1 MSAFYEALSQRFGSE
16 QCQHVATDSGAIE
29 LVLVQ
34 IPAKHCTLLLTNGL
48 SAYKMPVHEKEVGN
62 EHNELYFCLP
72 SYWDINATELATMNW
87 VFEWINRL
95 AHFVVEK
102 NTWFGHGHTMP
113 CGKDK
118 KELSP
123 TMKQNHFFLSRP
135 IYLEDELTP
144 LQLPDYTVRFLAII
158 PVFEKEVEY
167 KLHRGTLKFMDKLN
181 TQGVSEKLDD
191 YRGSVM
197 KSKWRLLRK
206 K

>member
-1 MSAFYEALSQRFGSE
+1 MSAFYEALTQRFGSE
-16 QCQHVATDSGAIE
+16 HCQLITPKIGAVELALVHV
-29 LVLVQ
+29 
-34 IPAKHCTLLLTNGL
+34 PKKHCTLLVTTGL
-48 SAYKMPVHEKEVGN
+48 SNYKMPVHEKEVGN

-72 SYWDINATELATMNW
+72 SYWDINAKELVTMNW

-95 AHFVVEK
+95 ATFVVEK

-123 TMKQNHFFLSRP
+123 TMQQNHFFLSRP
-135 IYLEDELTP
+135 IYLRDELTP
-144 LQLPDYTVRFLAII
+144 LQLPDYTVQFLAII
-158 PVFEKEVEY
+158 PVFEKELEY

-206 K
+206 

>member
-1 MSAFYEALSQRFGSE
+1 MTPFLEALIKRFGSE
-16 QCQHVATDSGAIE
+16 QCQHIATDSGAIE
-29 LVLVQ
+29 LVLVYV
-34 IPAKHCTLLLTNGL
+34 PAKNCTLLLTNGL
-48 SAYKMPVHEKEVGN
+48 STYKMPVHEKEVGN

-72 SYWDINATELATMNW
+72 SYWDINAKDSLTMNW
-87 VFEWINRL
+87 VFDWINRL
-95 AHFVVEK
+95 ATFVVEK

-135 IYLEDELTP
+135 IYLKDELIP
-144 LQLPDYTVRFLAII
+144 IELPDYKVQFLAII

-191 YRGSVM
+191 YRGSVL

-206 K
+206 

>member
-1 MSAFYEALSQRFGSE
+1 MSAFYEALMQRFGSE
-16 QCQHVATDSGAIE
+16 HCQQITPNIGAME
-29 LVLVQ
+29 LALVHL
-34 IPAKHCTLLLTNGL
+34 PKKHCTLLVTTGL
-48 SAYKMPVHEKEVGN
+48 SNYKMPVHEKEAGN

-72 SYWDINATELATMNW
+72 SYWDVNATELATMNW

-135 IYLEDELTP
+135 IYLKDELLP
-144 LQLPDYTVRFLAII
+144 IELPDYTVQFLAII

-167 KLHRGTLKFMDKLN
+167 KLHRGTRKFMDKLN
-181 TQGVSEKLDD
+181 TQGVNEKLDD
-191 YRGSVM
+191 YRGSVL
-197 KSKWRLLRK
+197 KSKWRMIRR
-206 K
+206 

>member
-1 MSAFYEALSQRFGSE
+1 MSAFYEALTQRFGSE
-16 QCQHVATDSGAIE
+16 YCQQITPNIGAME
-29 LVLVQ
+29 LALVHL
-34 IPAKHCTLLLTNGL
+34 PKKHCTLLVTTGL
-48 SAYKMPVHEKEVGN
+48 SNYKMPVHEKEVGN

-72 SYWDINATELATMNW
+72 SYWDVNATELATMNW

-135 IYLEDELTP
+135 IYLKDELLP
-144 LQLPDYTVRFLAII
+144 IELPDYTVQFLAII

-167 KLHRGTLKFMDKLN
+167 KLHRGTHKFMDKLN
-181 TQGVSEKLDD
+181 TQGVNEKLDD
-191 YRGSVM
+191 YRGSVL
-197 KSKWRLLRK
+197 KSKWRMIRR
-206 K
+206 

>member
-1 MSAFYEALSQRFGSE
+1 MSAFYEALTQRFGSE
-16 QCQHVATDSGAIE
+16 HCQRITPKIGAIE
-29 LVLVQ
+29 LVLVH

-48 SAYKMPVHEKEVGN
+48 SAYKMPVHEKEIGN

-87 VFEWINRL
+87 VFEWISRL
-95 AHFVVEK
+95 ATFVVEK

-197 KSKWRLLRK
+197 KSKWRMVRK
-206 K
+206 